1 MDWYRLAWIGN
12 GLLEICVVA
21 CWLTLVV
28 QTFIRGETGMGLVC
42 LLLFCCCGAGII
54 VGLGYGWAKANEWN
68 NVTLMLAYTA
78 SCGMLALSF
87 LATYALALLEMKG

>member
-1 MDWYRLAWIGN
+1 MDWYNLARVGN
-12 GLLEICVVA
+12 GLLEICVIA

-28 QTFIRGETGMGLVC
+28 QTFFRGETGMGLLC
-42 LLLFCCCGAGII
+42 LLLFFCCGVGVV

-78 SCGMLALSF
+78 SFGMLALSLLIG
-87 LATYALALLEMKG
+87 LAMGFWELMG

>member
-1 MDWYRLAWIGN
+1 MDWYRLYGVGMWI
-12 GLLEICVVA
+12 LVICVFA
-21 CWLTLVV
+21 CWLTLIV

-42 LLLFCCCGAGII
+42 LLLCCCGVV

-78 SCGMLALSF
+78 GCGMLALGYLS
-87 LATYALALLEMKG
+87 AVLLGILSAMG